1 MKKIILLAL
10 FSSYLFALTPFSLEG
25 LQEVSFKISDKTKIL
40 PKEIKTKLTND
51 MIQKLQKIGL
61 KTTTKLYSKII
72 IKVESVK
79 IDTKYALYISFFVL
93 EDIRM
98 LNDSDNVKM
107 GITYKMDDFIDSTT
121 PIEDT
126 VESIEYLVSEFIDQ
140 YKDEN

>member
-10 FSSYLFALTPFSLEG
+10 LSSYLFALTPFSLEG

-40 PKEIKTKLTND
+40 PKEIKKQLTLNT
-51 MIQKLQKIGL
+51 INKLQKIGL

-79 IDTKYALYISFFVL
+79 IEKKYALYISFFVL
-93 EDIRM
+93 EDVRM
-98 LNDSDNVKM
+98 LQDTTNIKM
-107 GITYKMDDFIDSTT
+107 GITYKMDDFIDSTS

-126 VESIEYLVSEFIDQ
+126 IESIEYLVSEFIDQ
-140 YKDEN
+140 YNDEN